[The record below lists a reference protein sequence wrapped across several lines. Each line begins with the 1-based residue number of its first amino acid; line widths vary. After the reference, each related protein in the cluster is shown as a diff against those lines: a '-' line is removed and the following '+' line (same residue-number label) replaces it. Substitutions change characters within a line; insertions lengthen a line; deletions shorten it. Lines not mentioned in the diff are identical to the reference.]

1 MWMHRAFVGLDSC
14 GWHHQMGDALSL
26 QADAAASL
34 LADALAP
41 AEWAV
46 FRHVAGLM
54 RAAPAPEAAAANG
67 LTAAALSALLSDLWF
82 GPTPHSYK
90 GKGAPWQP
98 CSPYYLPFSASCG
111 AG

>member
-1 MWMHRAFVGLDSC
+1 MCER
-14 GWHHQMGDALSL
+14 L

-54 RAAPAPEAAAANG
+54 RAALAPEAAAANG
-67 LTAAALSALLSDLWF
+67 LTAPALSALLSDLWF
-82 GPTPHSYK
+82 GPTPHSYR
-90 GKGAPWQP
+90 GKGEPMTALGLL
-98 CSPYYLPFSASCG
+98 CSIIGMMRRQQTSWCPACLEPLH
-111 AG
+111 